1 MNMLLWKKKSEIKRL
16 KQFIKDFNLFIKQCY
31 VTVWSKEGKKSTESK
46 KRKVKKIKNR
56 RAMLS
61 SNCTVF
67 HSKEIK
73 IY

>member
-1 MNMLLWKKKSEIKRL
+1 MLLFEVKK
-16 KQFIKDFNLFIKQCY
+16 
-31 VTVWSKEGKKSTESK
+31 VKKGTESK

-61 SNCTVF
+61 SNCAVF

>member
-1 MNMLLWKKKSEIKRL
+1 MLLFEVEK
-16 KQFIKDFNLFIKQCY
+16 
-31 VTVWSKEGKKSTESK
+31 VKKSTESK

-61 SNCTVF
+61 SNCIVF
-67 HSKEIK
+67 DSKEIK